1 MLVLLAVMS
10 RVRDLISFEKGL
22 GLEAFVFGH
31 RWLSWKVC
39 KWILLLLVKRCI
51 AWHGVVHSSLMLLL
65 VLASINLVQ
74 GSSERIWG

>member
-1 MLVLLAVMS
+1 MLVLLAIMS
-10 RVRDLISFEKGL
+10 RVRDLVSFEKGL
-22 GLEAFVFGH
+22 GLEAFVFRH
-31 RWLSWKVC
+31 SWLSWKVC

-51 AWHGVVHSSLMLLL
+51 AWHGVVHSSLVLLL